1 MVLTGAGASAPLG
14 LPLMSH
20 FIKDDFWKSGDQW
33 FQVVAYLSYQWSRA
47 NRGVADF
54 EFIYTLAHVL
64 SEVTLDDPLAYAMTQ
79 QAPAIVNLPTA
90 SGVNLNV
97 DAVRRGAQVVREFL
111 RRHVHDT
118 LQDFDSERAS
128 RIYADLL
135 NPLLERLG
143 DKPMVS
149 VFTTNYDRVIET
161 IWQRGLHV
169 QAFARPTVL
178 RRGFTQRD
186 QYQPGLS
193 WDSQDFDA
201 AGRTGEATV
210 RLFKLHGSL
219 HWRKTATEIVETEA
233 NEYADASVVIYPLRG
248 TKVTLDE
255 PFATLFRFWR
265 TTLASSTDCIV
276 IGSSLR
282 DAHLVDGIVETLNQ
296 NPRLKVWL
304 LDKNATDARRA
315 LPEAVHNRVV
325 PVNATFGER
334 NVGVRLADYIFD
346 PSKREAAQAFS
357 LSDEPI
363 K

>member
-1 MVLTGAGASAPLG
+1 
-14 LPLMSH
+14 MSH

-54 EFIYTLAHVL
+54 EFIYTLAHIL

-149 VFTTNYDRVIET
+149 VFTTIM
-161 IWQRGLHV
+161 
-169 QAFARPTVL
+169 TV
-178 RRGFTQRD
+178 
-186 QYQPGLS
+186 
-193 WDSQDFDA
+193 
-201 AGRTGEATV
+201 
-210 RLFKLHGSL
+210 
-219 HWRKTATEIVETEA
+219 
-233 NEYADASVVIYPLRG
+233 
-248 TKVTLDE
+248 
-255 PFATLFRFWR
+255 
-265 TTLASSTDCIV
+265 
-276 IGSSLR
+276 
-282 DAHLVDGIVETLNQ
+282 
-296 NPRLKVWL
+296 
-304 LDKNATDARRA
+304 
-315 LPEAVHNRVV
+315 
-325 PVNATFGER
+325 
-334 NVGVRLADYIFD
+334 
-346 PSKREAAQAFS
+346 
-357 LSDEPI
+357 
-363 K
+363 